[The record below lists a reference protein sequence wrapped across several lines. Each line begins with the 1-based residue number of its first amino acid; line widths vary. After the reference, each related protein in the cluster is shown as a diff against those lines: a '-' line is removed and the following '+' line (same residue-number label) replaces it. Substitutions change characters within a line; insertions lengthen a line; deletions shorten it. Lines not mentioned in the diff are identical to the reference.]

1 MLGEIGPT
9 MIFKKP
15 LFWLY
20 IAYVCLFSLFVG
32 LHLHA
37 MRDSSLERLKM
48 APIEVP
54 EHIEVSPGIY
64 PTFYRLVELCQRN
77 GVEIDYSKVSAIKIQ
92 DTVMAV
98 DNKVTT
104 PFGTTTIYKQVAGV
118 YYIDTGV
125 IKIGRYRVIEPE
137 NEKDYFLWVLAHEL
151 GHSQGIEHIQFD
163 PLMSRSTGAYY
174 FLEKTSNHNLEK
186 EIVKSLKNN
195 KPYGILRFP

>member
-1 MLGEIGPT
+1 

-20 IAYVCLFSLFVG
+20 TAYICLGIVFVG

-37 MRDSSLERLKM
+37 MRDSSLERLKIS
-48 APIEVP
+48 PIEVP
-54 EHIEVSPGIY
+54 EHIEVDPGIY

-77 GVEIDYSKVSAIKIQ
+77 GIDIDYSKVSAITFQ
-92 DTVMAV
+92 DTVLI
-98 DNKVTT
+98 KSQFIT
-104 PFGTTTIYKQVAGV
+104 PFGTTNIFKQVAGI
-118 YYIDTGV
+118 YYLDTGI
-125 IKIGRYRVIEPE
+125 IKVSKYWEVNPE
-137 NEKDYFLWVLAHEL
+137 NEKDYLLWVLAHEL

-163 PLMSRSTGAYY
+163 PLMNRSTGAYY
-174 FLEKTSNHNLEK
+174 FLEKTSNHNIEK